1 MRGLL
6 VIVVTTVTGG
16 IGWWLGAFV
25 NIWLAFLLSLIG
37 TAFGVYWANRLAR
50 HYLG

>member
-1 MRGLL
+1 MRALL
-6 VIVVTTVTGG
+6 VMLVSSITGG

-25 NIWLAFLLSLIG
+25 NFWLAFFLSLVG
-37 TAFGVYWANRLAR
+37 TAFGVYWANRMAR